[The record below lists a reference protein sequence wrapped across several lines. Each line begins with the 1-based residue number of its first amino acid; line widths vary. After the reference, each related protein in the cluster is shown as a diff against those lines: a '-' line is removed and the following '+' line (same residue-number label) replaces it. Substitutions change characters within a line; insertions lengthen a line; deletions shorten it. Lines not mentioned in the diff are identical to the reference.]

1 MYLVMELCEGG
12 ELADALKTRERMS
25 EEECKIIMSRLASAI
40 SYLHKNGAYCRNS
53 RVIRLFDK
61 GISFTCEWRH
71 CLLINVT
78 LSNTEWIY
86 MHYVLYLNMTRIVSE
101 LSILGWIHDLILW
114 NHLNSW
120 RPIFVLIVGILCIRG
135 DIISWMRRLSVSVRK
150 ISVSKFVFVK
160 DVNAR
165 GSASHE
171 YHKN

>member
-1 MYLVMELCEGG
+1 MYTYNSLWIKGQPQNPHKCNFNVASPQKMYLVMEICEGG

-40 SYLHKNGAYCRNS
+40 SYLHKNGAYCCNS

-86 MHYVLYLNMTRIVSE
+86 MHYVLYLNMNHLISE
-101 LSILGWIHDLILW
+101 LSILGWIHD
-114 NHLNSW
+114 SMQSYC
-120 RPIFVLIVGILCIRG
+120 G
-135 DIISWMRRLSVSVRK
+135 ISWIHGGQFLC
-150 ISVSKFVFVK
+150 
-160 DVNAR
+160 
-165 GSASHE
+165 
-171 YHKN
+171 

>member
-1 MYLVMELCEGG
+1 MYTSPVWVKGLPKNPNVCNGDFNIASQQKMYLVMELCEGG

-78 LSNTEWIY
+78 LSNTERIY
-86 MHYVLYLNMTRIVSE
+86 MHYVLYLNMTHIVSE
-101 LSILGWIHDLILW
+101 LSILGGIRDSMQPYCGIIWILGGQ
-114 NHLNSW
+114 
-120 RPIFVLIVGILCIRG
+120 FLC
-135 DIISWMRRLSVSVRK
+135 
-150 ISVSKFVFVK
+150 
-160 DVNAR
+160 
-165 GSASHE
+165 
-171 YHKN
+171 